1 MLSKEETKKK
11 RSGKNTQ
18 IKIGNNVHISAGCYF
33 YGNSGNITL
42 EDYTCTSARCILY
55 TANDDYT
62 EGYATNSVVDE
73 SIKKVT
79 TGDIHIKKHSVIGC
93 NSVILP
99 NVVLEHAT
107 SVGSH
112 SLLKINTNV
121 FDIVAGVPAKFIDS
135 PNVQKLAKGARV
147 FVMGENENFLV
158 QNSNDYFKYL
168 GSDGYRCQNPISL
181 AQNLGSDIKVT

>member
-1 MLSKEETKKK
+1 MIKTFKNYTDEELKDSGLIFGTNVFISNDVIFHNIHNIVIGNNV
-11 RSGKNTQ
+11 RIDSHCILIAGKNTQ

-79 TGDIHIKKHSVIGC
+79 IGDIHIKKHSVIGC

-99 NVVLEHAT
+99 NVVLEYAT

-112 SLLKINTNV
+112 SFIKMNTNM
-121 FDIVAGVPAKFIDS
+121 FDIVAGVPAKFIKKRK
-135 PNVQKLAKGARV
+135 NIHL
-147 FVMGENENFLV
+147 N
-158 QNSNDYFKYL
+158 
-168 GSDGYRCQNPISL
+168 
-181 AQNLGSDIKVT
+181 